1 MLALYIKSHFT
12 VYELVFVTIKLC
24 QRRYRQMLLL
34 VFFSYIQ
41 ADASQESNLT
51 IPVGNVTMNT
61 ELTYEFGV
69 RKGFSPPQ
77 DGMLDISLAYYFV
90 GSAVLPP

>member
-1 MLALYIKSHFT
+1 
-12 VYELVFVTIKLC
+12 
-24 QRRYRQMLLL
+24 MLLL
-34 VFFSYIQ
+34 VLFSYIQ
-41 ADASQESNLT
+41 VDASQESTLT

-77 DGMLDISLAYYFV
+77 DGMLDISLEPEACYFV